1 MIRLPDPRVIFA
13 LVIMLS
19 SYAVVIRNHAVFM
32 GSLLLV
38 TFVIAMLLGVSFS
51 MLFGRLK
58 RMWQVLIFVALLR
71 SIFAPSGNVLI
82 ELFNIT
88 LLTSGGIEAGLLVL
102 FRLSLFI
109 ASASMFTLYSS
120 RALIQGMVQIRMPY
134 ELAYMVSV
142 GIRFVPQ
149 LAQELKDSLI
159 ALQLRGVVIEELRLK
174 KRLSL
179 YSYLLLPILASSLQN
194 AKELA
199 MSMEMRA
206 FRAMDERTSYYTL
219 TFGKRDFI
227 FIVLICIMAIAIGL
241 LIFGMWSFE
250 SI

>member
-1 MIRLPDPRVIFA
+1 LIKLPDPRVIFA

-19 SYAVVIRNHAVFM
+19 SYAVVIRYNVILM
-32 GSLLLV
+32 GSLLLFTLV
-38 TFVIAMLLGVSFS
+38 FALFLGVSFVI
-51 MLFGRLK
+51 LFGRLK
-58 RMWQVLIFVALLR
+58 RMWQVLIFVALVR
-71 SIFAPSGNVLI
+71 SIFTPSGDILV

-88 LLTSGGIEAGLLVL
+88 LLTSGGITTGLLVF

-109 ASASMFTLYSS
+109 ASASMLTCYPS

-134 ELAYMVSV
+134 ELAYMISV

-149 LAQELKDSLI
+149 LAEELKDSLI

-174 KRLSL
+174 KRLFL
-179 YSYLLLPILASSLQN
+179 YSYLLLPILVSSLQN

-206 FRAMDERTSYYTL
+206 FRAMDERSSYYTL
-219 TFGKRDFI
+219 NFQKRDFV
-227 FIVLICIMAIAIGL
+227 FLVLICIMAIAIGL
-241 LIFGMWSFE
+241 LLSNFRM
-250 SI
+250 

>member
-1 MIRLPDPRVIFA
+1 LIKPPDPRVIFA
-13 LVIMLS
+13 LVIVLS
-19 SYAVVIRNHAVFM
+19 SYAVIIRDNVIFM
-32 GSLLLV
+32 GSLLLF
-38 TFVIAMLLGVSFS
+38 TLIIAVLLGVSFS

-71 SIFAPSGNVLI
+71 SIFAPSGNTLI

-88 LLTSGGIEAGLLVL
+88 LLTSGGIVAGLLVL

-109 ASASMFTLYSS
+109 ASASMLTLYSS

-134 ELAYMVSV
+134 ELAYMISV

-159 ALQLRGVVIEELRLK
+159 ALQLRGVVIEELKFK
-174 KRLSL
+174 KRLFL
-179 YSYLLLPILASSLQN
+179 YSYLLLPILVLSLQN

-219 TFGKRDFI
+219 IFSHRDFI
-227 FIVLICIMAIAIGL
+227 LFVLICIMAIAIGL
-241 LIFGMWSFE
+241 IIFWM
-250 SI
+250 